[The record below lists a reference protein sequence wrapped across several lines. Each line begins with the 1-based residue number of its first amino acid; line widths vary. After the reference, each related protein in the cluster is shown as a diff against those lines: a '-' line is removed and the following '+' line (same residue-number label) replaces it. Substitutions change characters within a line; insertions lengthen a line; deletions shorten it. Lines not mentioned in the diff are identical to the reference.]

1 MICRKNTLLIFE
13 PNIAYICEQT
23 IKLAGIELAMI
34 PKHRCSIAK
43 YYLLKQIYSA
53 FSTQGYPL
61 TTPIQ

>member
-13 PNIAYICEQT
+13 LKIAYICEQT
-23 IKLAGIELAMI
+23 IKLAGIEFAMI
-34 PKHRCSIAK
+34 LKHRCSVAK

-53 FSTQGYPL
+53 FSIEGYPR